1 MGLQKGIPS
10 FWEQRDQNP
19 TAVPRGVTPGRSR
32 KGILAQP
39 WSMLRGW
46 IVQQISRSETA
57 LKKGLW
63 GQYRGQ
69 DDVEQKLV
77 PTQRS
82 LLRSPAYIMEGGYD
96 D

>member
-1 MGLQKGIPS
+1 M
-10 FWEQRDQNP
+10 
-19 TAVPRGVTPGRSR
+19 
-32 KGILAQP
+32 
-39 WSMLRGW
+39 
-46 IVQQISRSETA
+46 QQISRSETA